1 MTKDNIIIRK
11 IWQDSEL
18 AQLEVTCTS
27 SVATA
32 ITKIYVSDEL
42 IDELICK
49 ISAFLDGCCEE
60 SEWANESRGN
70 FSTACVC
77 FHLIKKDKLGHI
89 LIEVFAE
96 LEDGGDYAKHNSCFF
111 VNTEYGCLRRFCSAL
126 PFLKSD
132 YSECEI
138 HLN

>member
-1 MTKDNIIIRK
+1 MAKDNIIIRK

-96 LEDGGDYAKHNSCFF
+96 LEDAV
-111 VNTEYGCLRRFCSAL
+111 VNDKEIEQFRYIGLR
-126 PFLKSD
+126 
-132 YSECEI
+132 E
-138 HLN
+138 